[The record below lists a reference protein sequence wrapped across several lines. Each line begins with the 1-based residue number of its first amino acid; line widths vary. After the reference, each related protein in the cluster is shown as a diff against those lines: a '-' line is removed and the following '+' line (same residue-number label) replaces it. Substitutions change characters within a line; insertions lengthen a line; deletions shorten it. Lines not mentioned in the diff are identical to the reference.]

1 MTTNLIPR
9 KLRQARPVESG
20 PYCNS
25 SAELA
30 NSIARNV
37 DLCNTKK
44 IHKSISRESELTTRE
59 RMRRKSKSPFQGLI
73 DLLTLLKYELHENTI
88 YPLLFDSKC
97 HLENITTACCVKM
110 TSSRSHPLNS

>member
-1 MTTNLIPR
+1 MNLIPR
-9 KLRQARPVESG
+9 KLRQARPVERG

-37 DLCNTKK
+37 DFCNTKK
-44 IHKSISRESELTTRE
+44 NIHKSSSRESELTTCE
-59 RMRRKSKSPFQGLI
+59 RMRRKSKTPFQGLI
-73 DLLTLLKYELHENTI
+73 DLLALLKYELHENTN
-88 YPLLFDSKC
+88 YTLSFDSKC
-97 HLENITTACCVKM
+97 HLRNVSTACCVKM